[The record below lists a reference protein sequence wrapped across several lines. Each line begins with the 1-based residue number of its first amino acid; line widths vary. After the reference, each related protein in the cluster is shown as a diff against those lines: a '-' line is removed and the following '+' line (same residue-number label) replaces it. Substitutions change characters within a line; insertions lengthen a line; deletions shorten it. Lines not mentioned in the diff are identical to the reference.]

1 VDQHK
6 DELAKLETT
15 MHRPIV
21 FAQVLALLLVA
32 GPFLLTFCHADDAA
46 PAPTNPPQIPLCMIG
61 DSITW
66 AGDGDYWRKHLLDML
81 PRLAFVGTHSAVLGY
96 SHAGEGGNGTARILA
111 RMDDIP
117 DCPYYSLMIGTND
130 NSVKDANLVQERSQ
144 QTAERIQ
151 QIVEALL
158 AKPSVKLVF
167 LSSIAPCFTDN
178 PLRDQTNSAT
188 NVILREKMQ
197 TVFAGKNVVWVE
209 YEHPIRAI
217 EGWEPLIKLHPTK
230 DGYQILARI
239 LSDAIIEALG
249 IEEPLAVPEI
259 ADGCGVRV
267 ENLWDAET
275 GQTSVPIIAGW
286 YMLSFD
292 LKAVPG
298 EKATI
303 TVRSV
308 DRDTEKHLNQVFEV
322 KPEQAG
328 QRVQL
333 DFMTGYE
340 GYQYTR
346 SKLEI
351 AVEACEIERVLLEKK
366 RPSAKASEYG
376 VGSYMDTSQTPA
388 PGELVEWSGE

>member
-1 VDQHK
+1 MSERTQ
-6 DELAKLETT
+6 
-15 MHRPIV
+15 
-21 FAQVLALLLVA
+21 
-32 GPFLLTFCHADDAA
+32 LLTLIAAVMLILAALAHADDAA
-46 PAPTNPPQIPLCMIG
+46 PTPTEPPQIPLCMIG

-230 DGYQILARI
+230 DGYRILARV
-239 LSDAIIEALG
+239 LADAIIDALE
-249 IEEPLAVPEI
+249 IEDPLTVPAPHE
-259 ADGCGVRV
+259 GGGVRV

-275 GQTSVPIIAGW
+275 GQTTVPIIAGW
-286 YMLSFD
+286 YTLSFD
-292 LKAVPG
+292 LKAVTG

-308 DRDTEKHLNQVFEV
+308 DRDTEKHLNQVFEM

-346 SKLEI
+346 SQLEI
-351 AVEACEIERVLLEKK
+351 AVEGCEIDRVLLEKK

-376 VGSYMDTSQTPA
+376 VGSYIDTSQPPA
-388 PGELVEWSGE
+388 LGELVEWSNE

>member
-1 VDQHK
+1 
-6 DELAKLETT
+6 
-15 MHRPIV
+15 MHRPTILIQ
-21 FAQVLALLLVA
+21 FLALILMLS
-32 GPFLLTFCHADDAA
+32 PMSMTFCYADDAP
-46 PAPTNPPQIPLCMIG
+46 PAPTDPPQVPLCMIG

-66 AGDGDYWRKHLLDML
+66 AGDGDYWRKHLLDIL

-96 SHAGEGGNGTARILA
+96 SHAGEGGNSTARILA

-130 NSVKDANLVQERSQ
+130 NSVKDENLVQERAQ

-151 QIVEALL
+151 QIVEGLL
-158 AKPSVKLVF
+158 AKPSVRLVF
-167 LSSIAPCFTDN
+167 LSSICPCFTDN

-188 NVILREKMQ
+188 NLILREKMQ

-230 DGYQILARI
+230 DGYRILARI
-239 LSDAIIEALG
+239 LADAIIEALD

-259 ADGCGVRV
+259 ADGAGVRV
-267 ENLWDAET
+267 ENLWDAEV
-275 GQTSVPIIAGW
+275 GQTTVPIIAGW

-292 LKAVPG
+292 LKAVAGQKP
-298 EKATI
+298 TI

-322 KPEQAG
+322 TPAQAG
-328 QRVQL
+328 QRVQFGFL
-333 DFMTGYE
+333 TGYE

-351 AVEACEIERVLLEKK
+351 AVEGCEIDRVLLEKK

-376 VGSYMDTSQTPA
+376 VGSYIDTSQTPA
-388 PGELVEWSGE
+388 LGELVEPAAE

>member
-1 VDQHK
+1 MSERTQ
-6 DELAKLETT
+6 L
-15 MHRPIV
+15 
-21 FAQVLALLLVA
+21 LALIS
-32 GPFLLTFCHADDAA
+32 LTVMFMLPALAHADDAP
-46 PAPTNPPQIPLCMIG
+46 PAPTDPSQIPLCMIG

-66 AGDGDYWRKHLLDML
+66 SGDGDYWRKHLLDML
-81 PRLAFVGTHSAVLGY
+81 PRMAFVGTHSSVLGY
-96 SHAGEGGNGTARILA
+96 SHAGEGGNSTARILA
-111 RMDDIP
+111 RLDDIP

-130 NSVKDANLVQERSQ
+130 NSVKDANLVQERAQ

-151 QIVEALL
+151 QIIEGLL

-209 YEHPIRAI
+209 YEQPIRAI
-217 EGWEPLIKLHPTK
+217 EGWEPLIKLHPTR
-230 DGYQILARI
+230 DGYKVLARI
-239 LSDAIIEALG
+239 LADAIIEALD
-249 IEEPLAVPEI
+249 IEDPLTVP
-259 ADGCGVRV
+259 APRQDCGVRV
-267 ENLWDAET
+267 ENLWDAEV
-275 GQTSVPIIAGW
+275 GQTTVPIIAGW

-292 LKAVPG
+292 LKTVTG
-298 EKATI
+298 EKPTV

-308 DRDTEKHLNQVFEV
+308 DRDTEKHLNQLFEV

-333 DFMTGYE
+333 GFMTGYE

-351 AVEACEIERVLLEKK
+351 AVEGCEIDRVLLEKK

-376 VGSYMDTSQTPA
+376 VGSYIDTSQPPA
-388 PGELVEWSGE
+388 LGELVEPAEE

>member
-1 VDQHK
+1 
-6 DELAKLETT
+6 

-21 FAQVLALLLVA
+21 FAQVLTLLLVA
-32 GPFLLTFCHADDAA
+32 GPFLLTSCHADDTA
-46 PAPTNPPQIPLCMIG
+46 PAPTSPPQIPLCMIG

-66 AGDGDYWRKHLLDML
+66 SGDGDYWRKHLLDML

-96 SHAGEGGNGTARILA
+96 SHAGEGGNSTARILA

-130 NSVKDANLVQERSQ
+130 NSINDAALMEERAQ
-144 QTAERIQ
+144 QTAERIR
-151 QIVEALL
+151 QIVEQLL
-158 AKPSVKLVF
+158 DKPSVRLVF

-217 EGWEPLIKLHPTK
+217 EGWEPLIRLHPTK
-230 DGYQILARI
+230 NGYKILARI
-239 LSDAIIEALG
+239 LADAIIEALE
-249 IEEPLAVPEI
+249 IEEPEALPIPCA
-259 ADGCGVRV
+259 GSGVGV
-267 ENLWDAET
+267 ENLWDAEA

-286 YMLSFD
+286 YMLSVD
-292 LKAVPG
+292 IESIAG
-298 EKATI
+298 EAGTI

-308 DRDTEKHLNQVFEV
+308 DRDTEKHLNQPFEV
-322 KPEQAG
+322 KPEQVG

-351 AVEACEIERVLLEKK
+351 AVEGCEVARVLLEKK
-366 RPSAKASEYG
+366 RPSANASEYG
-376 VGSYMDTSQTPA
+376 VGSYIDTSRPPA
-388 PGELVEWSGE
+388 LGELVEPAAE

>member
-1 VDQHK
+1 MSERTQ
-6 DELAKLETT
+6 
-15 MHRPIV
+15 
-21 FAQVLALLLVA
+21 
-32 GPFLLTFCHADDAA
+32 LLTLIAAVMLIPAALAHADDAA
-46 PAPTNPPQIPLCMIG
+46 PAPANPPQIPLCMIG

-130 NSVKDANLVQERSQ
+130 NSVKDANLVQERAQ

-209 YEHPIRAI
+209 YERPIRAI

-230 DGYQILARI
+230 DGYKILARI
-239 LSDAIIEALG
+239 LADAIIDALD
-249 IEEPLAVPEI
+249 IEDPLTVPAPQE
-259 ADGCGVRV
+259 GGGVRV

-275 GQTSVPIIAGW
+275 GQTTVPIIAGW

-292 LKAVPG
+292 LKGVTG

-346 SKLEI
+346 SQLEI
-351 AVEACEIERVLLEKK
+351 AVEGCEIDRVLLEKR

-376 VGSYMDTSQTPA
+376 VGSYIDTSQPPA
-388 PGELVEWSGE
+388 PGELVEPAAE

>member
-1 VDQHK
+1 MSDRTQ
-6 DELAKLETT
+6 L
-15 MHRPIV
+15 
-21 FAQVLALLLVA
+21 LALIAAAMFILAALA
-32 GPFLLTFCHADDAA
+32 HADDAA
-46 PAPTNPPQIPLCMIG
+46 PAPTEPPQIPLCMIG

-66 AGDGDYWRKHLLDML
+66 SGDGDYWRKHLLDML

-144 QTAERIQ
+144 ATAERIQ

-158 AKPSVKLVF
+158 AKPSVQLVF

-197 TVFAGKNVVWVE
+197 TVFAGTNVVWVE

-230 DGYQILARI
+230 DGYKILARI
-239 LSDAIIEALG
+239 LADAIIDALD
-249 IEEPLAVPEI
+249 IEDPLTVPAPHE
-259 ADGCGVRV
+259 DGGVRV

-275 GQTSVPIIAGW
+275 GQTTVPIIAGW

-292 LKAVPG
+292 LKAVAG
-298 EKATI
+298 EKATV

-308 DRDTEKHLNQVFEV
+308 VRDTEKHLNQVFEV
-322 KPEQAG
+322 KPAQAG

-346 SKLEI
+346 SQLEI
-351 AVEACEIERVLLEKK
+351 AVEGCEIDRVLLEKNAHP
-366 RPSAKASEYG
+366 PSLRVRCLLVHRHQPAPTRG
-376 VGSYMDTSQTPA
+376 VGGPLRSMS
-388 PGELVEWSGE
+388 

>member
-1 VDQHK
+1 MQMSDRTQ
-6 DELAKLETT
+6 L
-15 MHRPIV
+15 
-21 FAQVLALLLVA
+21 LALIAAAMFILAALA
-32 GPFLLTFCHADDAA
+32 HADDAA
-46 PAPTNPPQIPLCMIG
+46 PAPTEPPQIPLCMIG

-66 AGDGDYWRKHLLDML
+66 SGDGDYWRKHLLDML

-130 NSVKDANLVQERSQ
+130 YSVKDANLVQERSQ

-197 TVFAGKNVVWVE
+197 TVFAGTNVVWVE

-230 DGYQILARI
+230 DGYKILARI
-239 LSDAIIEALG
+239 LSDAIVEALH
-249 IEEPLAVPEI
+249 IEDPLTVPAPHE
-259 ADGCGVRV
+259 DGGVRV

-275 GQTSVPIIAGW
+275 GQTTVPIIAGW

-292 LKAVPG
+292 LKAVAG
-298 EKATI
+298 EKATVI
-303 TVRSV
+303 VFSVVRA
-308 DRDTEKHLNQVFEV
+308 TEKHLNQVFEV
-322 KPEQAG
+322 KPAQAG
-328 QRVQL
+328 QRVQF

-346 SKLEI
+346 SQLEI
-351 AVEACEIERVLLEKK
+351 AVEGCEIDRVLLEKK
-366 RPSAKASEYG
+366 RASAKASEYG
-376 VGSYMDTSQTPA
+376 VGSYIDTSQPPA
-388 PGELVEWSGE
+388 LGELVEPAAE

>member
-1 VDQHK
+1 MSDRTQ
-6 DELAKLETT
+6 L
-15 MHRPIV
+15 
-21 FAQVLALLLVA
+21 LALIAAAMFILAALA
-32 GPFLLTFCHADDAA
+32 HADDAA
-46 PAPTNPPQIPLCMIG
+46 PAPTEPPQIPLCMIG

-66 AGDGDYWRKHLLDML
+66 SGDGDYWRKHLLDML

-144 QTAERIQ
+144 ATAERIQ

-158 AKPSVKLVF
+158 AKPSVQLVF

-197 TVFAGKNVVWVE
+197 TVFAGTNVVWVE

-230 DGYQILARI
+230 DGYKILARI
-239 LSDAIIEALG
+239 LADAIIDALD
-249 IEEPLAVPEI
+249 IEDPLTVPAPQE
-259 ADGCGVRV
+259 GGGVRV

-275 GQTSVPIIAGW
+275 GQTTVPIIAGW

-292 LKAVPG
+292 LKAVAG
-298 EKATI
+298 EKATV

-308 DRDTEKHLNQVFEV
+308 VRDTEKHLNQVFEV
-322 KPEQAG
+322 KPAQAG
-328 QRVQL
+328 QRVQF

-346 SKLEI
+346 SQLEI
-351 AVEACEIERVLLEKK
+351 AVEGCEIDRVLLEKR

-376 VGSYMDTSQTPA
+376 VGSYIDTSQPPA
-388 PGELVEWSGE
+388 PGELVEPAAE